1 MSIHKLPLFVWA
13 IFITAI
19 LLLLTLP
26 VLAGSLLLCQL
37 KIWLYAGNSFFYYI
51 IKDNPQETLNLV
63 SFVGSSETI
72 RQSFSIIKNKNL
84 ISFNYS
90 TLSSETTINKNFNY
104 YLAGLIEG
112 DGTIFVPNSSRDKKG
127 RLTYPSIQIVFGL
140 MDLPLALMVQKT
152 LGCGSIHRKK
162 GSNAYILSINDR
174 EGLLK
179 TISTINGK
187 FKTSKIE
194 ALAKLIIWFN
204 LKNSENKGKNIKY
217 NLLPLDKTSLNNSSW
232 LAGFIEAD
240 GHFNLRATSGN
251 TNTNTNTNT
260 KVECKFE
267 LSQAKQTIYGD
278 SYLIMKE
285 ISEFLNCS
293 LKEIRIN
300 SKNPQYRVR
309 TLNSN
314 SNLIL
319 INYFE
324 NYPLQGKKYLDYIS
338 WLEIAKEFILYKDEG
353 KVNHKLL
360 ISRAK
365 IIKNQMNDKRSIF
378 TWDHLMNFY
387 NIEK

>member
-37 KIWLYAGNSFFYYI
+37 KIWLYAGNSFFYYM

-194 ALAKLIIWFN
+194 ALAKLINWFN

-240 GHFNLRATSGN
+240 GHFNLRATEG
-251 TNTNTNTNT
+251 NTNTNTNT

-267 LSQAKQTIYGD
+267 LSQAKQTLYGD

-293 LKEIRIN
+293 LKEIRIT
-300 SKNPQYRVR
+300 SRRSNPQYRVR

-338 WLEIAKEFILYKDEG
+338 WLEIAKEFILYKDKG

-360 ISRAK
+360 IYRAK